1 MGLLSD
7 LILFLVCIGAASV
20 AVYGVLRMVL
30 RQRELTSGDCK
41 ELRFYAA
48 CAGFGI
54 VFPIWMVVSE
64 VDASAI
70 WWFVVLTPLMLWP
83 TRRIRDIWSREI
95 RAGMIAASP
104 VPVNPPAG
112 PLRGRQGVAAPARTL
127 WRLGRL

>member
-1 MGLLSD
+1 MDLLSG

-48 CAGFGI
+48 CAGLGI
-54 VFPIWMVVSE
+54 VSPIWMVVAE

-83 TRRIRDIWSREI
+83 TRRIRDIWSRE
-95 RAGMIAASP
+95 
-104 VPVNPPAG
+104 
-112 PLRGRQGVAAPARTL
+112 
-127 WRLGRL
+127 